1 MSHEDGTY
9 LIKLVNFGFPF
20 RVFEE
25 SGGGGRGRRREKVGR
40 WSIKEVKKGRRWR
53 RGGSG
58 EGKEVEKGRG
68 KTEDSL
74 EEMRDGREKK
84 REEE

>member
-25 SGGGGRGRRREKVGR
+25 SGGGG
-40 WSIKEVKKGRRWR
+40 
-53 RGGSG
+53 
-58 EGKEVEKGRG
+58 EGKEKG
-68 KTEDSL
+68 E
-74 EEMRDGREKK
+74 GREM
-84 REEE
+84 EY